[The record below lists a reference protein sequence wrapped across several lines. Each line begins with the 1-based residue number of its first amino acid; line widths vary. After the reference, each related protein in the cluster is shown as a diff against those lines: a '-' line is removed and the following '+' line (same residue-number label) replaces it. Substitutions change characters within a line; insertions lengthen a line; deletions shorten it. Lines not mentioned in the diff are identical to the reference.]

1 MVDGVNKNASSETS
15 NSAFDELP
23 DQQEALGQI
32 DHLYHQ
38 ACHCV
43 CTEKQLT
50 LGAFQAIA
58 HCRSL
63 LNVQVTAVIDDPQ
76 TFATAREA
84 LERAVTVALGWTLAH
99 QNETRV
105 VRPQA

>member
-1 MVDGVNKNASSETS
+1 VNKNASSENS
-15 NSAFDELP
+15 NFASEELAV
-23 DQQEALGQI
+23 QQEASSQI

-50 LGAFQAIA
+50 SGVFQAIA

-63 LNVQVTAVIDDPQ
+63 LNAQVTALIDDPQ
-76 TFATAREA
+76 TFATAGEA
-84 LERAVTVALGWTLAH
+84 LERAITIALGWTLEH

-105 VRPQA
+105 LRSQA